1 VLVPVLVPA
10 PGHHIVGVARCRQS
24 VPVPSPGLQRKTV
37 AQCSFLFLYICTESG
52 EEPVPVPVSLRK
64 GCLKKNVKL
73 ATLPVKSKSAECKT
87 IIFTTYYQGMDVDG
101 QTDQSH
107 SEAAARAAAQAL
119 ASAIQQRAG
128 TASSAPLHQ
137 PPPPPVQQPP
147 ASEEKVKNDFS
158 TGSLFKQCSAAKLAD
173 RNVTISTSASVA
185 TGFVSENITVPR
197 IGSMTPSGFE
207 NLSNV
212 FHGARLMRGGK
223 QTNEVIT
230 VSFDPGT
237 LNCVSCPKSHSI
249 LQKNAPSVI
258 CLSDQ
263 NFLPAMPSAEAGKGC
278 LAIVRLEDASLLD
291 LAGLAIEIFEKSN
304 LNPGSV
310 FLIGSASHLIKVGVT
325 TYTADWVNLCRKLGC
340 KFKNA
345 NVCPLVPLLLEDCPG
360 ALARDLEV
368 LAIWILKSYQSS
380 IKGFL
385 DAWSYLLRYVQSS
398 AIGATILQYED
409 IQKYTLPKDCSSP
422 GTDVFFF
429 KFGNSCPAHLKKMD
443 RKAISELLGL
453 LTNLLLSK
461 FSISVSSEVNLPRAT
476 PEAGEPQIRKHIV
489 CIGSSIAKQ
498 TIPFLQALGHTVT
511 DLTKPGWLATD
522 DNIAALI
529 DTLSKLD
536 IAPGFAVLLDLVGNA
551 THRFVQ
557 FDGTMALPQKEN
569 GRYHIRGPVACCTD
583 DIFRKIVKSLAPV
596 MLSSQETI
604 KISIPPLPRYVFN
617 SCCNNP
623 THCANMLEEGHA
635 EKMIN
640 SVTHLRNVLKKE
652 SNLMGVRNN
661 WILDGVGAI
670 CGIPVGKSGG
680 SNKELLPELQNVL
693 ATDGVHLKPSGY
705 RNLASA
711 IVSAIEGVKS
721 GSLTKPAA
729 VLPVSEGGRS
739 QREYFW
745 KGFLSP
751 VGDCTGRA
759 MLSRNHHTP
768 NYTPNYGPLHHRG
781 RPRNFSHPYRKN
793 Y

>member
-1 VLVPVLVPA
+1 METEFFSLNMAQNYTKGQVFSIIIGIDCATLCNLLWL
-10 PGHHIVGVARCRQS
+10 S
-24 VPVPSPGLQRKTV
+24 VPVKSMNNL
-37 AQCSFLFLYICTESG
+37 
-52 EEPVPVPVSLRK
+52 VPVPVSSLTPVPANFK
-64 GCLKKNVKL
+64 LELKN
-73 ATLPVKSKSAECKT
+73 SEGNT

-101 QTDQSH
+101 PPDQSH
-107 SEAAARAAAQAL
+107 SEAAARAASQAL
-119 ASAIQQRAG
+119 AAAIQLRAE
-128 TASSAPLHQ
+128 TATSTPLQQ
-137 PPPPPVQQPP
+137 PPPDQQPP
-147 ASEEKVKNDFS
+147 ATAEKVKKNFS

-173 RNVTISTSASVA
+173 RNVTISSGANVA

-207 NLSNV
+207 DLSHV

-237 LNCVSCPKSHSI
+237 LNCVACPKSHNI
-249 LQKNAPSVI
+249 LQKNAPAVI

-263 NFLPAMPSAEAGKGC
+263 NFLPAMPSADAGKGC
-278 LAIVRLEDASLLD
+278 LAIVRLEDASLMD
-291 LAGLAIEIFEKSN
+291 LAGLAIEIFEKCY

-325 TYTADWVNLCRKLGC
+325 TYTADWVSLCSKLGS

-368 LAIWILKSYQSS
+368 LAIWILKSYHSS

-385 DAWSYLLRYVQSS
+385 DAWSYLLKYVQSS

-409 IQKYTLPKDCSSP
+409 IQKYTLPKDSSSP

-453 LTNLLLSK
+453 LTNHLLSK

-476 PEAGEPQIRKHIV
+476 PEAGEPQTRKHIV

-522 DNIAALI
+522 ENIAALI

-557 FDGTMALPQKEN
+557 FDGTLALPQKEN
-569 GRYHIRGPVACCTD
+569 GKYHIRGPVACCTD

-596 MLSSQETI
+596 MLSAQETV

-623 THCANMLEEGHA
+623 THCANMLDEGHA

-652 SNLMGVRNN
+652 SNMLGVRNN

-680 SNKELLPELQNVL
+680 SNKELLPDLQKVL
-693 ATDGVHLKPSGY
+693 AADGVHLKPGGY

-711 IVSAIEGVKS
+711 IISAIEGVKS

-729 VLPVSEGGRS
+729 VLPVSEGGKS
-739 QREYFW
+739 QREFFW

-751 VGDCTGRA
+751 VGDCAGRA
-759 MLSRNHHTP
+759 MLSRNHHAP
-768 NYTPNYGPLHHRG
+768 SHGPLYHRG
-781 RPRNFSHPYRKN
+781 RPRNHSHPYRKN